1 MGERVTIRCTDDDKQ
16 SWSHAAAADARKL
29 ADWARI
35 HLNRAAEAV
44 GAEATAAPEGD
55 DAA

>member
-16 SWSHAAAADARKL
+16 SWSKAAAADARKL

-35 HLNRAAEAV
+35 HLNRAAGAV

-55 DAA
+55 ES